1 MKLIIQ
7 QTINSLGYII
17 INGLQRKSHLFKENA
32 MLTINNKMLEE
43 KIKQLRK
50 AIEIVGGKELLET
63 IKSDNELALIILQ
76 SSFQNEY
83 AYIEVLERKYS
94 ILELLKLKLEYEKNY
109 IKTKK
114 KYVQK
119 IIYKIKEYNTYLDS
133 LIRKY
138 RKDGGIEEFRS
149 IKNEIEIRYSM
160 DINNFILSSIIEIN
174 ADLNND
180 YYGEYLNSKKED
192 FINTIITT
200 IV

>member
-1 MKLIIQ
+1 
-7 QTINSLGYII
+7 
-17 INGLQRKSHLFKENA
+17 

-94 ILELLKLKLEYEKNY
+94 ISELLKLKLEYEKNY

-119 IIYKIKEYNTYLDS
+119 IIDKLKEYNTYLDS

>member
-1 MKLIIQ
+1 
-7 QTINSLGYII
+7 
-17 INGLQRKSHLFKENA
+17 

-50 AIEIVGGKELLET
+50 AIEIVGGKEFLES
-63 IKSDNELALIILQ
+63 IKSDDELALFILQ

-83 AYIEVLERKYS
+83 ACIEVLEKKYAIS
-94 ILELLKLKLEYEKNY
+94 ELLKIKLEYEKNY

-119 IIYKIKEYNTYLDS
+119 IVYKIKEYNTYLDS
-133 LIRKY
+133 LVRKY
-138 RKDGGIEEFRS
+138 RKNGGIEEFRS
-149 IKNEIEIRYSM
+149 IKNEIELRYSG
-160 DINNFILSSIIEIN
+160 DINSFILSNIIEMN
-174 ADLNND
+174 VDLNKD

-192 FINTIITT
+192 FINTIITN

>member
-1 MKLIIQ
+1 
-7 QTINSLGYII
+7 
-17 INGLQRKSHLFKENA
+17 

-63 IKSDNELALIILQ
+63 IKSDNELALLILQ

-94 ILELLKLKLEYEKNY
+94 ISELLKLKLEYEKNY

-149 IKNEIEIRYSM
+149 IKNEIE
-160 DINNFILSSIIEIN
+160 FILSSIIEIN

>member
-1 MKLIIQ
+1 
-7 QTINSLGYII
+7 
-17 INGLQRKSHLFKENA
+17 

>member
-1 MKLIIQ
+1 
-7 QTINSLGYII
+7 
-17 INGLQRKSHLFKENA
+17 
-32 MLTINNKMLEE
+32 MLTIDNKMLEE

-50 AIEIVGGKELLET
+50 AIEIVGGKELLEN
-63 IKSDNELALIILQ
+63 IKSDNELAIFILQ

-94 ILELLKLKLEYEKNY
+94 ISELLKIKLEYEKNY
-109 IKTKK
+109 IKSKK

-119 IIYKIKEYNTYLDS
+119 IVYKIKEYNTYLDS

-149 IKNEIEIRYSM
+149 IKNEIEVRYSL
-160 DINNFILSSIIEIN
+160 DINAFILSTILAMNIDANSN
-174 ADLNND
+174 

-192 FINTIITT
+192 FINTIITN